1 MQNPF
6 DVFIFLSSEDDHYRV
21 SGGIGT
27 YIGVLTTTLKE
38 CYPEA
43 TVYWLTRSPNNKDFS
58 QVDSSG
64 TIRHYL
70 SCMPSNHSDFLDVY
84 PDIQTNAAAQLVGL
98 QHKMETK
105 ALEIIEQH
113 SDQTILIESG
123 EWEGQGNALFRCI
136 KNPNIFKVAR
146 IHTPLATC
154 IKQNQLPLNSANS
167 VQMLCELETI
177 LSAHLISSCTQF
189 MKERLTAD
197 LFQGKLPES
206 PPTVVLPNPVNM
218 QAFNGVQKTKAEA
231 IDYLNT
237 LFPGKFKKDDF
248 LIFLIGSVE
257 KRKGVQFAIDSV
269 SDVVK
274 QIPQAH
280 FCFFGHHLGEKEGS
294 LTANQKFHP
303 DELYEKLSPSNRK
316 HVSFLGYIPHKI
328 LPNILPAADL
338 FPILSIGDNF
348 PGTVAEIALSK
359 GAILAAQRGGVKEM
373 LTDANGGFSAYPLG
387 DQLEHLT
394 ANLVQGIVALHRD
407 ISKRIE
413 IGCCAEK
420 TIREKYAPQKVV
432 SNMIATYTD
441 YYLANTACV

>member
-6 DVFIFLSSEDDHYRV
+6 EVFIFLSSEDDHYRV

-27 YIGVLTTTLKE
+27 YIGVLTASLKE
-38 CYPEA
+38 SYPAA
-43 TVYWLTRSPNNKDFS
+43 TVYWLTRSPNDKDFS
-58 QVDSSG
+58 QVDSFG

-70 SCMPSNHSDFLDVY
+70 SCMPATHSQFLDVY
-84 PDIQTNAAAQLVGL
+84 PDIQANAAAQLVGL

-105 ALEIIEQH
+105 ALEIIERH
-113 SDQTILIESG
+113 PNQTILIESG
-123 EWEGQGNALFRCI
+123 EWEGHGNALFRCL
-136 KNPNIFKVAR
+136 KSPNIFKVAR

-154 IKQNQLPLNSANS
+154 IKQNQLPINSANS
-167 VQMLCELETI
+167 VQMLCELQTV
-177 LSAHLISSCTQF
+177 LSADLISSCTEF
-189 MKERLTAD
+189 MKKRLTAD

-218 QAFNGVQKTKAEA
+218 QAFNGIKKTKAEA

-237 LFPGKFKKDDF
+237 LFPGQFKKDDF
-248 LIFLIGSVE
+248 LIFLVGSVE
-257 KRKGVQFAIDSV
+257 KRKGVQFAMESV
-269 SDVVK
+269 SEVVK

-303 DELYEKLSPSNRK
+303 DDLYKGLSPSDRE
-316 HVSFLGYIPHKI
+316 HVSFFGYIPHEI

-348 PGTVAEIALSK
+348 PGTVAEIALSR
-359 GAILAAQRGGVKEM
+359 GTILATQRGGVKEM
-373 LTDANGGFSAYPLG
+373 LTDANGVFSAYSLG

-394 ANLVQGIVALHRD
+394 ANLVRGIIALHRD
-407 ISKRIE
+407 IPKRKE
-413 IGCCAEK
+413 IGCHAEK
-420 TIREKYAPQKVV
+420 TIREKYDPKQVV
-432 SNMIATYTD
+432 FKMIATYAD
-441 YYLANTACV
+441 YYLASGTCV